1 MARPLRLLVPMRPD
15 TNPQTRTS
23 QPAIPPSAGG
33 STATRDPK
41 PDTRGSQ
48 ADSRGSQPDAA
59 PLRSPAALS
68 RFLLVTVVGLAADL
82 WTKVWAFNA
91 LVYNQARVGD
101 VVRVDSRTHE
111 FIPGWLH
118 FHCTANQGAVF
129 GIGQGNRWLFV
140 VVSVLAIGFLGYLFA
155 TSGRQRFYQV
165 VLGML
170 LAGVLGNMYDR
181 LFHGYVRDMIYIFP
195 GKYWPA
201 WLTRRLPDWEWTQG
215 QVFPWIFN
223 VADTLLCTGV
233 ALMLVYSVFVPQTPA
248 ARRESADLKP
258 VEN

>member
-1 MARPLRLLVPMRPD
+1 MSADP
-15 TNPQTRTS
+15 NPQS
-23 QPAIPPSAGG
+23 ALQNPQSPAP
-33 STATRDPK
+33 
-41 PDTRGSQ
+41 
-48 ADSRGSQPDAA
+48 

-68 RFLLVTVVGLAADL
+68 RFLLIMLVGLVVDL
-82 WTKVWAFNA
+82 WTKAWAFGA
-91 LVYNQARVGD
+91 LVYNQTTVPHPSGAGAAI
-101 VVRVDSRTHE
+101 RVDSRTYE

-140 VVSVLAIGFLGYLFA
+140 VVSVLAIAFLTYLFA
-155 TSGRQRFYQV
+155 TSAGQRFYQV

-181 LFHGYVRDMIYIFP
+181 VVHGFVRDMIFILP
-195 GKYWPA
+195 ARTWPEWVA
-201 WLTRRLPDWEWTQG
+201 VGAPDSWQWTKG

-233 ALMLVYSVFVPQTPA
+233 ALMLLYSIFASNKPDAVLQDRSAGLSPA
-248 ARRESADLKP
+248 ES
-258 VEN
+258 